1 MDLRQLGFFVRIV
14 ESGSFSR
21 AAKSLNV
28 AQPSLSQRI
37 KDLEREL
44 GVDLLH
50 RSPTGVKPTD
60 VGTIVADRARSILK
74 QVDHLKTEV
83 RGQAATPTGN
93 VTVGLPTTMALHLT
107 VPLVQQ
113 VREKLPGINLHVT
126 EGMSGHIQE
135 WVLSGRIDVA
145 ILYSAD
151 PVPGLELELLLTE
164 DLYLIAARRKHQNS
178 PASLTLADV
187 ADFPLVLPGRDHGLR
202 RNIER
207 AALDAKVTLNVPVE
221 VELAPAHEAPSSGW
235 CPVYDP
241 PLGRLPGGNPD
252 GEGGCATDRGPRL
265 TSTRGT
271 CGRPRPPPKPSWS
284 LHSGANGDTRF
295 QGTGIKGAGRQK
307 KGIGHAYVAF
317 AFLPL
322 ARWPQP
328 GAFVGRRP
336 LAADL
341 FHDRA

>member
-1 MDLRQLGFFVRIV
+1 M
-14 ESGSFSR
+14 
-21 AAKSLNV
+21 NV

-221 VELAPAHEAPSSGW
+221 VDSLPHMKRLVVDGALFTILPWAACREEIRTERVVARRIVAP
-235 CPVYDP
+235 V
-241 PLGRLPGGNPD
+241 L
-252 GEGGCATDRGPRL
+252 
-265 TSTRGT
+265 
-271 CGRPRPPPKPSWS
+271 
-284 LHSGANGDTRF
+284 
-295 QGTGIKGAGRQK
+295 
-307 KGIGHAYVAF
+307 
-317 AFLPL
+317 
-322 ARWPQP
+322 
-328 GAFVGRRP
+328 RRP
-336 LAADL
+336 VVLAVAR
-341 FHDRA
+341 DRPLSLAGHSIRELTATLVSKALGSKGPVGKRRA

>member
-1 MDLRQLGFFVRIV
+1 MDLRQLSFFVRIV

-21 AAKSLNV
+21 AAQSLNV

-37 KDLEREL
+37 KDLEREF
-44 GVDLLH
+44 GVQLLH
-50 RSPTGVKPTD
+50 RSPAGIKPTD
-60 VGTIVADRARSILK
+60 VGTMVADRARSILK

-83 RGQAATPTGN
+83 RGQAATPTGD

-107 VPLVQQ
+107 VPLVQR

-164 DLYLIAARRKHQNS
+164 DLYLIAARRKHHNS

-187 ADFPLVLPGRDHGLR
+187 AAFPLVLPGRDHGLR

-207 AALDAKVTLNVPVE
+207 AALDAKVILNVPVE
-221 VELAPAHEAPSSGW
+221 VDSLPHMKRLIMDGALFTILPWAACREEIRTDTVVARRIVAPVLRRPVVLATAR
-235 CPVYDP
+235 DR
-241 PLGRLPGGNPD
+241 PL
-252 GEGGCATDRGPRL
+252 
-265 TSTRGT
+265 
-271 CGRPRPPPKPSWS
+271 S
-284 LHSGANGDTRF
+284 L
-295 QGTGIKGAGRQK
+295 AGRHIRELTATLVSKALGSKRLSAQK
-307 KGIGHAYVAF
+307 
-317 AFLPL
+317 
-322 ARWPQP
+322 
-328 GAFVGRRP
+328 
-336 LAADL
+336 
-341 FHDRA
+341 RA

>member
-14 ESGSFSR
+14 ESGNFSR

-221 VELAPAHEAPSSGW
+221 VDSLPHMKRLVVDGALFTILPWAACREEIRTERVVARRIVAP
-235 CPVYDP
+235 V
-241 PLGRLPGGNPD
+241 L
-252 GEGGCATDRGPRL
+252 
-265 TSTRGT
+265 
-271 CGRPRPPPKPSWS
+271 
-284 LHSGANGDTRF
+284 
-295 QGTGIKGAGRQK
+295 
-307 KGIGHAYVAF
+307 
-317 AFLPL
+317 
-322 ARWPQP
+322 
-328 GAFVGRRP
+328 RRP
-336 LAADL
+336 VVLAVAR
-341 FHDRA
+341 DRPLSLAGHSIRELTATLVSKALGSKGPVGKRRA

>member
-126 EGMSGHIQE
+126 EGIEAISKSGSSQ
-135 WVLSGRIDVA
+135 
-145 ILYSAD
+145 
-151 PVPGLELELLLTE
+151 
-164 DLYLIAARRKHQNS
+164 AASTS
-178 PASLTLADV
+178 PFYTAPTRYQVWSSN
-187 ADFPLVLPGRDHGLR
+187 FCLPR
-202 RNIER
+202 
-207 AALDAKVTLNVPVE
+207 
-221 VELAPAHEAPSSGW
+221 
-235 CPVYDP
+235 
-241 PLGRLPGGNPD
+241 
-252 GEGGCATDRGPRL
+252 
-265 TSTRGT
+265 TS
-271 CGRPRPPPKPSWS
+271 
-284 LHSGANGDTRF
+284 
-295 QGTGIKGAGRQK
+295 I
-307 KGIGHAYVAF
+307 
-317 AFLPL
+317 
-322 ARWPQP
+322 
-328 GAFVGRRP
+328 
-336 LAADL
+336 
-341 FHDRA
+341 